1 MTVHMFPSI
10 QLFEAISDLINRWR
24 WQQIVVVYS
33 NPNRKFIYLFF
44 LKVNLLVARVMPT
57 IYAYVSMPA
66 DLRL

>member
-44 LKVNLLVARVMPT
+44 
-57 IYAYVSMPA
+57 
-66 DLRL
+66 